1 MNNIEEYLIERSDGS
16 CCIQY
21 QHFTLTSAFQ
31 PIFTRNNRVFGHEAL
46 LRVYDHS
53 CSDNVAPNHFL
64 SSSYLSF
71 DELMMIDQ
79 WCRVLHMKNFA
90 RFVRGGAL
98 FLNVSP
104 ASALELLSPQTVNDL
119 APSYIRLVGLD
130 STPLYIEV
138 LEHDCTNEEELSS
151 VVQNIRAEGCQ
162 LAIDDYGS
170 GASLENRARQ
180 IKPNL
185 IKIDQSL
192 IKQYMLGEPSGL
204 LDAITVSEQLKS
216 QVLVEGIETSSEY
229 EAMLEL
235 NIDYMQGFHLGKPTR
250 VSQFAKEPTAHN
262 FSIES

>member
-1 MNNIEEYLIERSDGS
+1 MNNIQEYLMERSDGS
-16 CCIQY
+16 SCIQY

-31 PIFTRNNRVFGHEAL
+31 PIFTRNNQIFGHEAL

-53 CSDNVAPNHFL
+53 CSATVAPNHFL
-64 SSSYLSF
+64 SASYLSS

-79 WCRVLHMKNFA
+79 WCRVLHMKNFV

-104 ASALELLSPQTVNDL
+104 ASALALLSPRAVNDL
-119 APSYIRLVGLD
+119 DPSYIRLVGLD

-138 LEHDCTNEEELSS
+138 LEHDCSSEEELSS
-151 VVQNIRAEGCQ
+151 VVQNIRSEGCQ

-170 GASLENRARQ
+170 GASLEDRARQ

-204 LDAITVSEQLKS
+204 LDAIAISEQLES
-216 QVLVEGIETSSEY
+216 QVLVEGIETNLEY

-235 NIDYMQGFHLGKPTR
+235 NIDYMQGFHLGRPTK
-250 VSQFAKEPTAHN
+250 VSQFAKASVSYD